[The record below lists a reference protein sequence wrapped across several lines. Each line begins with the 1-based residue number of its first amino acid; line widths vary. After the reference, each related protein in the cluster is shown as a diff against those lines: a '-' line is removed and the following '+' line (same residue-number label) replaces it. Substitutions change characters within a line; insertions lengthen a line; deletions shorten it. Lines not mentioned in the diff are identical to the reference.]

1 MTSDNRPI
9 CEVLGEGHLG
19 ELADSQ
25 HLRYGQFQRLKPQKD
40 IFEKSKHTADS
51 KQTADHLKKF

>member
-19 ELADSQ
+19 ELADKMIDVFLGRKLGVS
-25 HLRYGQFQRLKPQKD
+25 HLSYDVVL
-40 IFEKSKHTADS
+40 
-51 KQTADHLKKF
+51 